1 MYSVQTQ
8 SFSTQYFHPMVA
20 CIRGCGISDAH
31 WGPAAFYLLLD
42 AVAFKMCLHH
52 NNVFSVRRVTCF
64 FITGNTKHMLSNKDV
79 KIIPSAWKETFFFK
93 QVSRIVHHRVSII
106 SALQLPPPPVLFL
119 VSGRVTEACQTTEA
133 SWFPCRVHAWQY
145 SHLPPCSVIKP
156 GIIQRFP
163 GYQLSCQGFDLL
175 LFLCCIAGSGDH
187 RWSWAATLGS
197 CACWARAT
205 SSAPNC
211 VLITS
216 GQALRVSFLKNE

>member
-93 QVSRIVHHRVSII
+93 QVSWIVHHRVSII
-106 SALQLPPPPVLFL
+106 SALQTPPP
-119 VSGRVTEACQTTEA
+119 
-133 SWFPCRVHAWQY
+133 QY
-145 SHLPPCSVIKP
+145 SSSYLGESQKHVRPQKHLDFHVVFMFGSIVI
-156 GIIQRFP
+156 
-163 GYQLSCQGFDLL
+163 Y
-175 LFLCCIAGSGDH
+175 H
-187 RWSWAATLGS
+187 R
-197 CACWARAT
+197 
-205 SSAPNC
+205 
-211 VLITS
+211 V
-216 GQALRVSFLKNE
+216 V

>member
-79 KIIPSAWKETFFFK
+79 KIIPSAWKETFFFLNK
-93 QVSRIVHHRVSII
+93 YLELFTTEFPSFLHFNP
-106 SALQLPPPPVLFL
+106 LPPPPSTLPRIWESHRS
-119 VSGRVTEACQTTEA
+119 VS
-133 SWFPCRVHAWQY
+133 
-145 SHLPPCSVIKP
+145 
-156 GIIQRFP
+156 
-163 GYQLSCQGFDLL
+163 
-175 LFLCCIAGSGDH
+175 DH
-187 RWSWAATLGS
+187 RSILISMS
-197 CACWARAT
+197 CSCLA
-205 SSAPNC
+205 
-211 VLITS
+211 V
-216 GQALRVSFLKNE
+216 